1 MPGPAEATGGPGR
14 PATPRHHPFARDGS
28 LPVRR
33 RKPWHALPRRGPP
46 SPRSAQPR
54 RAVLC
59 NRPDR
64 PDRPQDVVVDRLA
77 SSAPSC
83 CPSPRTTCTTVL
95 LSLYMQD
102 VLGFTVLRAGLGYLG
117 EGAAAPL
124 GGMYVAKL
132 LGRFGGVKMLSAG
145 CSFRVPARSRCSPCR
160 STSTLPPC
168 SSLPRSWASATSS
181 ASSPSSR

>member
-1 MPGPAEATGGPGR
+1 M
-14 PATPRHHPFARDGS
+14 
-28 LPVRR
+28 
-33 RKPWHALPRRGPP
+33 
-46 SPRSAQPR
+46 
-54 RAVLC
+54 
-59 NRPDR
+59 
-64 PDRPQDVVVDRLA
+64 DRLA

-83 CPSPRTTCTTVL
+83 CLSPRTTCTTVL

-145 CSFRVPARSRCSPCR
+145 LLIQGAGTVAMFA
-160 STSTLPPC
+160 LPVHVNLAALLSGP
-168 SSLPRSWASATSS
+168 
-181 ASSPSSR
+181 